1 MNVTLDK
8 NGNVSGVLTISLVEE
23 DYQAEVKKQL
33 AELGRRRPIKGFR
46 PGHVPAGLLKKYY
59 GGQVTAE
66 VVDQVVSRELTNY
79 IRENNIDLLGE
90 PMLSPDTKVD
100 MVNEKDF
107 SFKFDL
113 GFAPEFELKLDKRVK
128 VPYYNIEVSQE
139 MIDNQNDAFK
149 KRFGT
154 QVAGEVADEDA
165 LLRGSMVELAE
176 DGTAKEDG
184 IKVERT
190 IVSPKYLKDDD
201 EKAKFVGKKVGD
213 ELVFNPGKGAGG
225 NVTELAAM
233 LNIDKDQAADVKSDF
248 NFKVEEILVNKD
260 AEMGQELFDS
270 VLGKDVVKTEEE
282 YFEKV
287 KEMLAGQL
295 KNDSNYR
302 FTLDAEQVLKKK
314 VGDLEMPDDFLKRY
328 LVSINKDADQAK
340 IEEEYPRTREEI
352 VWQLI
357 KEKVARTYDVKIE
370 QDDLMRLARIYA
382 SQQFAQYGMG
392 NLPDDMLDRY
402 AGELLENKDYSREIS
417 RRAFEDKVFATI
429 RDNVSLNEKTV
440 TVEEFNKLFEKDKK

>member
-302 FTLDAEQVLKKK
+302 FTLDAEQVIKKK

>member
-139 MIDNQNDAFK
+139 MIDNQNEAFK

-213 ELVFNPGKGAGG
+213 ELVFNPSKGAGG

-314 VGDLEMPDDFLKRY
+314 VGDLEMPDEFLKRY

>member
-213 ELVFNPGKGAGG
+213 ELVFNPSKGAGG

-270 VLGKDVVKTEEE
+270 VLGKGVVKTEEE

-314 VGDLEMPDDFLKRY
+314 VGDLEMPDEFLKRY

>member
-314 VGDLEMPDDFLKRY
+314 VGDLEMPDEFLKRY

>member
-213 ELVFNPGKGAGG
+213 ELVFNPSKGAGG

-233 LNIDKDQAADVKSDF
+233 LNIDKNQATDVKSDF

-270 VLGKDVVKTEEE
+270 VLGKGVVKTEEE

>member
-139 MIDNQNDAFK
+139 MIDNQNEAFK

-314 VGDLEMPDDFLKRY
+314 VGDLEMPDEFLKRY

>member
-213 ELVFNPGKGAGG
+213 ELVFNPSKGAGG

-270 VLGKDVVKTEEE
+270 VLGKDVVKTEKE

-314 VGDLEMPDDFLKRY
+314 VGDLEMPDEFLKRY

-402 AGELLENKDYSREIS
+402 VGELLENKDYSREIS

>member
-213 ELVFNPGKGAGG
+213 ELVFNPSKGAGG

-314 VGDLEMPDDFLKRY
+314 VGDLEMPDEFLKRY

>member
-139 MIDNQNDAFK
+139 MIDNQNEAFK

-213 ELVFNPGKGAGG
+213 ELVFNPSKGAGG

-233 LNIDKDQAADVKSDF
+233 LNIDKDQATDVKSDF

-270 VLGKDVVKTEEE
+270 VLGKGVVKTEEE

-314 VGDLEMPDDFLKRY
+314 VGDLEMPDEFLKRY

>member
-8 NGNVSGVLTISLVEE
+8 NGNVSGVLTISLIEE

-139 MIDNQNDAFK
+139 MIDNQNEAFK

-270 VLGKDVVKTEEE
+270 VLGKDVVKTEKE

-314 VGDLEMPDDFLKRY
+314 VGDLEMPDEFLKRY

>member
-1 MNVTLDK
+1 M
-8 NGNVSGVLTISLVEE
+8 
-23 DYQAEVKKQL
+23 
-33 AELGRRRPIKGFR
+33 
-46 PGHVPAGLLKKYY
+46 
-59 GGQVTAE
+59 
-66 VVDQVVSRELTNY
+66 
-79 IRENNIDLLGE
+79 
-90 PMLSPDTKVD
+90 
-100 MVNEKDF
+100 
-107 SFKFDL
+107 
-113 GFAPEFELKLDKRVK
+113 
-128 VPYYNIEVSQE
+128 
-139 MIDNQNDAFK
+139 
-149 KRFGT
+149 
-154 QVAGEVADEDA
+154 
-165 LLRGSMVELAE
+165 
-176 DGTAKEDG
+176 
-184 IKVERT
+184 ERT

-270 VLGKDVVKTEEE
+270 VLGKDVVKTEKE

-314 VGDLEMPDDFLKRY
+314 VGDLEMPDEFLKRY

>member
-213 ELVFNPGKGAGG
+213 ELVFNPSKGAGG

-233 LNIDKDQAADVKSDF
+233 LNIDKDQATDVKSDF

-314 VGDLEMPDDFLKRY
+314 VGDLEMPDEFLKRY

>member
-270 VLGKDVVKTEEE
+270 VLGKGVVKTEEE

>member
-213 ELVFNPGKGAGG
+213 ELVFNPGKGADG

-233 LNIDKDQAADVKSDF
+233 LNIDKDQATDVKSDF

-270 VLGKDVVKTEEE
+270 VLGKGVVKTEEE